1 MNANGGLAVAGVI
14 TVMAGAALAADGDQF
29 LVRGDATKATL
40 EQNMLTIATAE
51 KIAQAC
57 VAEAKKEGVG
67 VSVTILDQFGEQI
80 YFYRMDGQ
88 GKQGIAT
95 AFLKA
100 KTSLNT
106 RQPSRATANAV
117 ARGAVSELR
126 QWSFGNFPQG
136 GGLPIIVNGN
146 QLVGAI
152 GVGGSPGRP
161 NWNDEICAWRGLSQV
176 MGKQPDL
183 LPVVNPPP
191 PPAGGGRG

>member
-1 MNANGGLAVAGVI
+1 MKLRVGFAAAAAA

-40 EQNMLTIATAE
+40 EQNTLNIATAE

-57 VAEAKKEGVG
+57 VAEAKKEGVR

-88 GKQGIAT
+88 GKQGIET

-100 KTSLNT
+100 KTALNT
-106 RQPSRATANAV
+106 RQPSRAAANAV
-117 ARGAVSELR
+117 ARGASEFR

-146 QLVGAI
+146 QMIGAI

-161 NWNDEICAWRGLSQV
+161 GWNDEICAWRGLSQV

-183 LPVVNPPP
+183 LPVVNPPAAA
-191 PPAGGGRG
+191 PAGAGRG

>member
-1 MNANGGLAVAGVI
+1 MNVIGGFAVAGAI
-14 TVMAGAALAADGDQF
+14 TAMAGAALAADGDQF

-40 EQNMLTIATAE
+40 EQNMLNIATAE

-57 VAEAKKEGVG
+57 VAEAKKEGVR
-67 VSVTILDQFGEQI
+67 VSVAILDQFGEQI

-100 KTSLNT
+100 KTTLNT

-117 ARGAVSELR
+117 ARGASEFR
-126 QWSFGNFPQG
+126 QWSFGNFAQG
-136 GGLPIIVNGN
+136 GGLPIVVNGN

-161 NWNDEICAWRGLSQV
+161 GWNDEICAWRGLSQV

-191 PPAGGGRG
+191 PPAGGGRD

>member
-1 MNANGGLAVAGVI
+1 MKSHIGFALAAAVTA
-14 TVMAGAALAADGDQF
+14 TVGAALAADGDQF
-29 LVRGDATKATL
+29 LVRGDATKGML
-40 EQNMLTIATAE
+40 EQNLLNIATAE

-57 VAEAKKEGVG
+57 VAEAKKEGLG
-67 VSVTILDQFGEQI
+67 VSVAILDPFGEPI

-88 GKQGIAT
+88 SKQGIET

-100 KTSLNT
+100 RTTLNT
-106 RQPSRATANAV
+106 RQPSRAVANAV
-117 ARGAVSELR
+117 ARGASEFR
-126 QWSFGNFPQG
+126 QWSFGNFAQG

-161 NWNDEICAWRGLSQV
+161 NWNDEICAWRGLSQI

-183 LPVVNPPP
+183 LPVVNPPAVT
-191 PPAGGGRG
+191 PAGGGRG